1 MALKEIQGWEED
13 KLKLL
18 MEALKARW
26 VGSLMNFIQVI
37 NKLKPYRKV
46 SEMMM
51 NFIMTD
57 YAK

>member
-57 YAK
+57 YAE

>member
-51 NFIMTD
+51 NFIMND